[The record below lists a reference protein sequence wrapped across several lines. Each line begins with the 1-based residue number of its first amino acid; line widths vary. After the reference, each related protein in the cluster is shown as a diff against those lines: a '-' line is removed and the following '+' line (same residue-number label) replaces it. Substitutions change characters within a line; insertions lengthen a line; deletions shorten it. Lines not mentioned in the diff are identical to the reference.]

1 MSENSE
7 IKVQMRADVGKG
19 ASRRLR
25 RAGMVPGII
34 YGAHKDP
41 VMIQMVHHKLQK
53 QLEQE
58 SIFSTILT
66 LNLDGKKQQVLLKD
80 LQRHPYRPFVE
91 HIDFQRISAREK
103 IRTNVPIRFINEEK
117 SVGIKIG
124 GASSHHIVN
133 VEVMC
138 LPKDLPEFLEVDVQ
152 DMDIGD
158 TVLISGLTLP
168 KGVEIPVLAQ
178 GSEYDLPVVSVHTI
192 HITEE
197 EEEEEEGEIEA
208 EEGGEAEAAPEED

>member
-34 YGAHKDP
+34 YGARKDP

-80 LQRHPYRPFVE
+80 LQRHPFRPFVE
-91 HIDFQRISAREK
+91 HIDFQRISAKEK
-103 IRTNVPIRFINEEK
+103 IRTNVPIRFINEEN

-124 GASSHHIVN
+124 GAVSHHIVN

-138 LPKDLPEFLEVDVQ
+138 LPKDLPEFLEVDVL

-158 TVLISGLTLP
+158 SVTVSGLTLP
-168 KGVEIPVLAQ
+168 KGVEIPSLAQ
-178 GSEYDLPVVSVHTI
+178 GPEYDLPVVSVHTI

-197 EEEEEEGEIEA
+197 EEEEEEIEA